1 MHQLRFCKILKFL
14 RNLDFFILQYSK
26 TTSAS
31 PIGAMV
37 ASVLLYCRFDQSTF
51 YQKSASIECFYFG
64 FYFVHYGNTS
74 STSTLPQADML
85 SISND
90 RTELANSRQILSKVE
105 KD

>member
-1 MHQLRFCKILKFL
+1 MLL
-14 RNLDFFILQYSK
+14 
-26 TTSAS
+26 TAS

-37 ASVLLYCRFDQSTF
+37 ALVLIYCHFYQSTF
-51 YQKSASIECFYFG
+51 YQKSASIECFYFA
-64 FYFVHYGNTS
+64 FYFVHSGNTS

-85 SISND
+85 SVSND